1 MKALHLEKKGIRLF
15 ALAESFHKEKLKS
28 ILSGVVMRKDLI
40 IDGIV
45 FGRSTIGGNDSTDSI
60 LTMVKNLNRN
70 DINLILLDGIIISM
84 YNIIDGDKINN
95 HTGLPVI
102 AISFNDSFGINQSIK
117 NYFPENFALKLD
129 QLQKSGK
136 RDKIVLKTGKALWI
150 RHWGIE
156 LFDSIRILD
165 SFTIQGAIPEP
176 IKIAKIL
183 SRAYLATI

>member
-60 LTMVKNLNRN
+60 LTMVKHLNRN

-102 AISFNDSFGINQSIK
+102 AITFNDSFGINQSIK

-129 QLQKSGK
+129 QLLKSGK
-136 RDKIVLKTGKALWI
+136 RDKIVLKTGKAL
-150 RHWGIE
+150 
-156 LFDSIRILD
+156 
-165 SFTIQGAIPEP
+165 
-176 IKIAKIL
+176 IL
-183 SRAYLATI
+183 SEYLIRLLSKERYLSQSRLQKFYRELIWQQSN